1 MTKSQTPLVKAGTV
15 LSIGTVTSIENDCVK
30 LVFKGN
36 TIDLF
41 DIGISTPEDTSLA
54 IGCINEVA
62 FVHTASRFGTTGVL
76 QRHHHFPVRV

>member
-1 MTKSQTPLVKAGTV
+1 MAPSVKELTG
-15 LSIGTVTSIENDCVK
+15 IIEEDVYAMAITA
-30 LVFKGN
+30 LFKGN

-76 QRHHHFPVRV
+76 QRHHHFPVRF